1 MVLHAVSQDGRNLLN
16 NLDKKIWDFPDSPV
30 VKTPHS
36 QCRGHEFDPW
46 SENQDPTCHALQPK
60 KKRKKGRK
68 KKTAKKREIRV
79 GVIPATCSS

>member
-1 MVLHAVSQDGRNLLN
+1 MNNPKTSLVVQWLRLHTPNAGGMNLIPGQ
-16 NLDKKIWDFPDSPV
+16 KTKI
-30 VKTPHS
+30 PHAMH
-36 QCRGHEFDPW
+36 C
-46 SENQDPTCHALQPK
+46 NQKK